1 MYNRIEEILE
11 GKIENCFYPFF
22 WQHGETEAVLR
33 KYMGKIQESGMKA
46 ICIEARPHPD
56 FLGEKWWTDLDII
69 LDEARKRDMKIWIL
83 DDSHFPTGYAN
94 GAIKEKYPEHRK
106 WYLYMRR
113 FDVAGPVKGARI
125 NISYLAGRPW
135 DGVSK
140 DINHVIGVYMAKR
153 ISDRNTG
160 KEEIVVDTLADKT
173 YALKDGIISID
184 IPEGAF
190 CIFTVFYT
198 RDGGEETT
206 ADYLNPLSAKA
217 TQVLID
223 TVYKPHY
230 EKYKNDF
237 GKTITGF
244 FSDEPRFGN
253 KKGFLAGIGQDMV
266 LPWRLGLEKELPFEL
281 KFLPLLWVRG
291 EGLEGEIR
299 YQYMNLITRL
309 YHENFTGVLAKW
321 CHDRGICYLGHNI
334 EDNGAHTRL
343 GYGTGHYFRGQTE
356 QDFSGIDV
364 IGTQI
369 VPGMPYHHDSF
380 STGGCDGEFYH
391 FALAKLGSSAA
402 HLDPVKNGRAMCEA
416 FGAYGWN
423 EGLKLM
429 KWITDHLVVRGIN
442 YLVPHAFSPR
452 EFPDWDCPPHFYAQ
466 GHNPQFRYFNVYS
479 NYANRL
485 MNLFQSGVHRAPA
498 AVLYPAEQEWAGNY
512 MPVEKPVRELLEH
525 QIDCDIVSADY
536 LFNAVIEGNMLKIH
550 KEYFKTV
557 IIPYGEAIPVN
568 VIRKVTEYAKSG
580 IRVIFL
586 NDYPSRTLGGE
597 LSEEEWHILKQVCL
611 AGAVNDLEVLCRD
624 LAEIRLEAPFR
635 ELVYY
640 HYDQG
645 TQNWMFFNEHLSKTV
660 DTIIEIPDA
669 AYAYS
674 YDAFSNT
681 LYKLEKKEDGYR
693 LKLAPYESC
702 VWIFSE
708 DPIAIADETVKP
720 VCHGKPQ
727 QLTADWKVS
736 FADSFSYP
744 DFKETLPVREAVTV
758 NTIDGYEDKCGT
770 VSYETVLTFKEEQ
783 GEVFLDL
790 GAVYEIAEVFVNNKS
805 AGVKLCPPYIFDLT
819 GLVEQGKHLLRVEV
833 TNTLGTQIRD
843 GLSQYLVIEPFGIE
857 GPITLYT

>member
-33 KYMGKIQESGMKA
+33 QYMGKIQESGMKA

-597 LSEEEWHILKQVCL
+597 LSEEEWHTLKQVCL